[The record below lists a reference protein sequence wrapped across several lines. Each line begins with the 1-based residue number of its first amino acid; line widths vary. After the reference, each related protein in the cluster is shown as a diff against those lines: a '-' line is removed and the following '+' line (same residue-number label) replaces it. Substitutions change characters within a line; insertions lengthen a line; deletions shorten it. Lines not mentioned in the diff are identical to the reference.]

1 MSSKTTLYRRDIMK
15 HLSLEK
21 LAETVIA
28 KRKAAGMS
36 QTALSE
42 KTGINRTMFT
52 RLEAADYSPSV
63 DQLLALSDVL
73 GFDYT
78 DLFVEDSAEVM
89 TVPRKKVAVAGT
101 GYVGLSLAVLLSQHH
116 DVTAVDIIP
125 EKVEKLN
132 NWTSP
137 IQDDYIEKYL
147 AEHEERKL
155 SLIKIKMI
163 AELITRAR
171 LRHEKIVHEPEL
183 IPLSEIALK
192 TVAANYLMY
201 KKELLEL
208 EPKYRFKIYDLMS
221 VEYDIE
227 DLYPFIDY
235 EPFWERACRNKY
247 KSDDCS
253 ISGNSWKQLY
263 VETYVKELISNFK
276 AETEDEEALDNL
288 KRVCDMIKYSV
299 FNLDIP
305 TFSYKFDISFIPQ
318 YFINLTNL
326 SLKYSPI
333 LKEIR
338 TRDVFTKNL
347 EPIGDE
353 YSQFGMRIPDLKKFC
368 ILITDLS
375 YFLTL
380 SLQGNLVDDEMIK
393 WLVPGLIT
401 NQTLRNLDLSNNRI
415 TGKGMIKICSYLV
428 RTKAL
433 LSINLN
439 NNLIGGDSSYAV
451 GLVLKENTKL
461 RTLLLGMNRFDDE
474 SGGRILKMLCFNN
487 YLDEL
492 DLSANQLGEE
502 SLKFLQ
508 ISLKANNTIKKMDL
522 CHNDILIND
531 ELIKIAEAHPL
542 LIELNLHH
550 TGSDEEK
557 IKKLDSILI
566 KKSVKLHLA
575 QNKGK

>member
-1 MSSKTTLYRRDIMK
+1 
-15 HLSLEK
+15 
-21 LAETVIA
+21 
-28 KRKAAGMS
+28 
-36 QTALSE
+36 
-42 KTGINRTMFT
+42 
-52 RLEAADYSPSV
+52 
-63 DQLLALSDVL
+63 
-73 GFDYT
+73 
-78 DLFVEDSAEVM
+78 
-89 TVPRKKVAVAGT
+89 
-101 GYVGLSLAVLLSQHH
+101 
-116 DVTAVDIIP
+116 
-125 EKVEKLN
+125 
-132 NWTSP
+132 
-137 IQDDYIEKYL
+137 
-147 AEHEERKL
+147 
-155 SLIKIKMI
+155 MI
-163 AELITRAR
+163 AEMITRAR
-171 LRHEKIVHEPEL
+171 IKHEKIVHEPEL
-183 IPLSEIALK
+183 IPLSEIAIK
-192 TVAANYLMY
+192 AVAANYLMY
-201 KKELLEL
+201 KEQLSEL
-208 EPKYRFKIYDLMS
+208 EPKYRNKIYDLMS
-221 VEYDIE
+221 VDYDIE

-263 VETYVKELISNFK
+263 VETFVKELIANFK
-276 AETEDEEALDNL
+276 ADTDDQEALDHL
-288 KRVCDMIKYSV
+288 KKVCDMIKYSV

-318 YFINLTNL
+318 YFVNLTNL

-333 LKEIR
+333 LKEVR

-401 NQTLRNLDLSNNRI
+401 NQTLRHLDLSNNRI

-461 RTLLLGMNRFDDE
+461 RIMLLGMNRFDDE

-487 YLDEL
+487 YLDEI

-502 SLKFLQ
+502 TLKFLQ
-508 ISLKANNTIKKMDL
+508 IALKGNNTIKKIDL
-522 CHNDILIND
+522 RHNEITIND
-531 ELIKIAEAHPL
+531 EIIKIAEAHPL
-542 LIELNLHH
+542 LTELNFHH
-550 TGSDEEK
+550 TTSEEQK
-557 IKKLDSILI
+557 IKELDAILV
-566 KKSVKLHLA
+566 KKAVKLHLA
-575 QNKGK
+575 QVKGKSL

>member
-1 MSSKTTLYRRDIMK
+1 
-15 HLSLEK
+15 
-21 LAETVIA
+21 
-28 KRKAAGMS
+28 
-36 QTALSE
+36 
-42 KTGINRTMFT
+42 
-52 RLEAADYSPSV
+52 
-63 DQLLALSDVL
+63 
-73 GFDYT
+73 
-78 DLFVEDSAEVM
+78 
-89 TVPRKKVAVAGT
+89 
-101 GYVGLSLAVLLSQHH
+101 
-116 DVTAVDIIP
+116 
-125 EKVEKLN
+125 
-132 NWTSP
+132 
-137 IQDDYIEKYL
+137 
-147 AEHEERKL
+147 
-155 SLIKIKMI
+155 MI
-163 AELITRAR
+163 AEMITRAR
-171 LRHEKIVHEPEL
+171 IKHEKIVHEPEL
-183 IPLSEIALK
+183 IPLSEIAIK
-192 TVAANYLMY
+192 AVAANYLMY
-201 KKELLEL
+201 KEQLSEL
-208 EPKYRFKIYDLMS
+208 EPKYRNKIYDLIS
-221 VEYDIE
+221 VDFDIE

-263 VETYVKELISNFK
+263 VETFVKELIANFK
-276 AETEDEEALDNL
+276 ADTDDQEALDHL
-288 KRVCDMIKYSV
+288 KKVCDMIKYSV

-318 YFINLTNL
+318 YFVNLTNL

-333 LKEIR
+333 LKEVR

-401 NQTLRNLDLSNNRI
+401 NQTLRHLDLSNNRI

-461 RTLLLGMNRFDDE
+461 RIMLLGMNRFDDE

-487 YLDEL
+487 YLDEI

-502 SLKFLQ
+502 TLKFLQ
-508 ISLKANNTIKKMDL
+508 IALKGNNTIKKIDL
-522 CHNDILIND
+522 RHNEITIND
-531 ELIKIAEAHPL
+531 EIIKIAEAHPVL
-542 LIELNLHH
+542 TELNFHH
-550 TGSDEEK
+550 TTSEEQK
-557 IKKLDSILI
+557 IKELDAILV
-566 KKSVKLHLA
+566 KKAVKLHLA
-575 QNKGK
+575 QVKGKSL

>member
-1 MSSKTTLYRRDIMK
+1 
-15 HLSLEK
+15 
-21 LAETVIA
+21 
-28 KRKAAGMS
+28 
-36 QTALSE
+36 
-42 KTGINRTMFT
+42 
-52 RLEAADYSPSV
+52 
-63 DQLLALSDVL
+63 
-73 GFDYT
+73 
-78 DLFVEDSAEVM
+78 
-89 TVPRKKVAVAGT
+89 
-101 GYVGLSLAVLLSQHH
+101 
-116 DVTAVDIIP
+116 
-125 EKVEKLN
+125 
-132 NWTSP
+132 
-137 IQDDYIEKYL
+137 
-147 AEHEERKL
+147 
-155 SLIKIKMI
+155 MI

-171 LRHEKIVHEPEL
+171 IKHEKIVHEPEL
-183 IPLSEIALK
+183 IPLSEIAIK

-201 KKELLEL
+201 KEKLVEL
-208 EPKYRFKIYDLMS
+208 EPKYRNKIYDLMK
-221 VEYDIE
+221 VDYDIE

-235 EPFWERACRNKY
+235 EPFWERACRDKY

-263 VETYVKELISNFK
+263 VETFVKELISNFK
-276 AETEDEEALDNL
+276 ADTEDQEALDNL
-288 KRVCDMIKYSV
+288 KKVCDMIKYSV

-318 YFINLTNL
+318 YFVNLTNL

-333 LKEIR
+333 LKEVR

-401 NQTLRNLDLSNNRI
+401 NQTLRHLDLSNNRI

-461 RTLLLGMNRFDDE
+461 RVMLLGMNRFDDE

-487 YLDEL
+487 YLDEI
-492 DLSANQLGEE
+492 DLSANQLGAE
-502 SLKFLQ
+502 SLKFLA
-508 ISLKANNTIKKMDL
+508 IALKGNNTIKKIDL
-522 CHNDILIND
+522 CHNEITIND
-531 ELIKIAEAHPL
+531 EIIKIAEAHPL
-542 LIELNLHH
+542 LTELNLHH
-550 TGSDEEK
+550 TESDEQK
-557 IKKLDSILI
+557 VKQLDSILI

-575 QNKGK
+575 QVKGSQFK

>member
-1 MSSKTTLYRRDIMK
+1 
-15 HLSLEK
+15 
-21 LAETVIA
+21 
-28 KRKAAGMS
+28 
-36 QTALSE
+36 
-42 KTGINRTMFT
+42 
-52 RLEAADYSPSV
+52 
-63 DQLLALSDVL
+63 
-73 GFDYT
+73 
-78 DLFVEDSAEVM
+78 
-89 TVPRKKVAVAGT
+89 
-101 GYVGLSLAVLLSQHH
+101 
-116 DVTAVDIIP
+116 
-125 EKVEKLN
+125 
-132 NWTSP
+132 
-137 IQDDYIEKYL
+137 
-147 AEHEERKL
+147 
-155 SLIKIKMI
+155 MI
-163 AELITRAR
+163 AEMITRAR
-171 LRHEKIVHEPEL
+171 IKHEKIVHEPEL

-192 TVAANYLMY
+192 AVAKNYLMY
-201 KKELLEL
+201 KEKLTEL
-208 EPKYRFKIYDLMS
+208 EPKYRNKIYDLMS
-221 VEYDIE
+221 VDYDIE

-263 VETYVKELISNFK
+263 VETFVKELIANFK
-276 AETEDEEALDNL
+276 VDNEDQEALDHL
-288 KRVCDMIKYSV
+288 KKVCDMIKYSV

-318 YFINLTNL
+318 YFVNLTNL

-333 LKEIR
+333 LKEVR

-380 SLQGNLVDDEMIK
+380 SLQGNLVDDEMVK

-401 NQTLRNLDLSNNRI
+401 NQTLRHLDLSNNRI

-428 RTKAL
+428 RTRAL
-433 LSINLN
+433 LTINLN

-461 RTLLLGMNRFDDE
+461 RVILLGMNRFDDE

-487 YLDEL
+487 YLDEI

-502 SLKFLQ
+502 SIKFLQ
-508 ISLKANNTIKKMDL
+508 IALKGNNTIKKIDL
-522 CHNDILIND
+522 RHNEIVVND

-542 LIELNLHH
+542 LTELNFHH
-550 TGSDEEK
+550 TSSEDQKVKE
-557 IKKLDSILI
+557 LDSILI

-575 QNKGK
+575 

>member
-1 MSSKTTLYRRDIMK
+1 
-15 HLSLEK
+15 
-21 LAETVIA
+21 
-28 KRKAAGMS
+28 
-36 QTALSE
+36 
-42 KTGINRTMFT
+42 
-52 RLEAADYSPSV
+52 
-63 DQLLALSDVL
+63 
-73 GFDYT
+73 
-78 DLFVEDSAEVM
+78 
-89 TVPRKKVAVAGT
+89 
-101 GYVGLSLAVLLSQHH
+101 
-116 DVTAVDIIP
+116 
-125 EKVEKLN
+125 
-132 NWTSP
+132 
-137 IQDDYIEKYL
+137 
-147 AEHEERKL
+147 
-155 SLIKIKMI
+155 MI
-163 AELITRAR
+163 AEMITRAR
-171 LRHEKIVHEPEL
+171 IKHEKIVHEPEL
-183 IPLSEIALK
+183 IPLSEIAIK
-192 TVAANYLMY
+192 SVANNYLMY
-201 KKELLEL
+201 KEKLKEL
-208 EPKYRFKIYDLMS
+208 EPKYRNKIYDLMS
-221 VEYDIE
+221 VDYDIE

-263 VETYVKELISNFK
+263 VETFVKELIANFK
-276 AETEDEEALDNL
+276 ADSEDQEALEHL
-288 KRVCDMIKYSV
+288 KKVCDMIKYSV

-318 YFINLTNL
+318 YFVNLTNL

-333 LKEIR
+333 LKEVR

-401 NQTLRNLDLSNNRI
+401 NQSLRHLDLSNNRI

-428 RTKAL
+428 RTRAL

-439 NNLIGGDSSYAV
+439 NNLIGGDSSYAI

-461 RTLLLGMNRFDDE
+461 RVILLGMNRLDDE

-487 YLDEL
+487 YLDEI

-502 SLKFLQ
+502 TLKFLQ
-508 ISLKANNTIKKMDL
+508 IALKGNNTIKKIDL
-522 CHNDILIND
+522 RHNEIIIND

-542 LIELNLHH
+542 LTELNFHK
-550 TGSDEEK
+550 TASDE
-557 IKKLDSILI
+557 KKVKELDAILV

-575 QNKGK
+575 QVKGKYI

>member
-1 MSSKTTLYRRDIMK
+1 
-15 HLSLEK
+15 
-21 LAETVIA
+21 
-28 KRKAAGMS
+28 
-36 QTALSE
+36 
-42 KTGINRTMFT
+42 
-52 RLEAADYSPSV
+52 
-63 DQLLALSDVL
+63 
-73 GFDYT
+73 
-78 DLFVEDSAEVM
+78 
-89 TVPRKKVAVAGT
+89 
-101 GYVGLSLAVLLSQHH
+101 
-116 DVTAVDIIP
+116 
-125 EKVEKLN
+125 
-132 NWTSP
+132 
-137 IQDDYIEKYL
+137 
-147 AEHEERKL
+147 
-155 SLIKIKMI
+155 MI

-171 LRHEKIVHEPEL
+171 LKHEKIVHEPEL

-192 TVAANYLMY
+192 AVAANYLMY
-201 KKELLEL
+201 KEQLKDL
-208 EPKYRFKIYDLMS
+208 EPKYRNKIYDLMT

-227 DLYPFIDY
+227 DMYPFIDY

-263 VETYVKELISNFK
+263 VETYVKELIANFK
-276 AETEDEEALDNL
+276 ADTEDQEALDNL

-318 YFINLTNL
+318 YFVNLTNL

-333 LKEIR
+333 LKENR

-380 SLQGNLVDDEMIK
+380 SLQGNLVDDEMVK

-401 NQTLRNLDLSNNRI
+401 NQTLRHLDLSNNRI

-439 NNLIGGDSSYAV
+439 NNLIGGDSSYAI

-461 RTLLLGMNRFDDE
+461 RVMLLGMNRLDDE

-502 SLKFLQ
+502 SVKFLL
-508 ISLKANNTIKKMDL
+508 IALKGNSTIKKIDL
-522 CHNDILIND
+522 RHNEMVIND
-531 ELIKIAEAHPL
+531 EIIKVTEAHPL
-542 LIELNLHH
+542 LTELNLHH

-557 IKKLDSILI
+557 IKKLDALLI
-566 KKSVKLHLA
+566 KKSVKLHLN
-575 QNKGK
+575 QVRGK

>member
-1 MSSKTTLYRRDIMK
+1 
-15 HLSLEK
+15 
-21 LAETVIA
+21 
-28 KRKAAGMS
+28 
-36 QTALSE
+36 
-42 KTGINRTMFT
+42 
-52 RLEAADYSPSV
+52 
-63 DQLLALSDVL
+63 
-73 GFDYT
+73 
-78 DLFVEDSAEVM
+78 
-89 TVPRKKVAVAGT
+89 
-101 GYVGLSLAVLLSQHH
+101 
-116 DVTAVDIIP
+116 
-125 EKVEKLN
+125 
-132 NWTSP
+132 
-137 IQDDYIEKYL
+137 
-147 AEHEERKL
+147 
-155 SLIKIKMI
+155 MI

-171 LRHEKIVHEPEL
+171 LKHEKIVHEPEL
-183 IPLSEIALK
+183 IPLSEIAIK

-201 KKELLEL
+201 KEKLVEL
-208 EPKYRFKIYDLMS
+208 EPKYRNKIYDLMK
-221 VEYDIE
+221 VDYDIE

-235 EPFWERACRNKY
+235 EPFWERACRDKY

-263 VETYVKELISNFK
+263 VETFVKELISNFK
-276 AETEDEEALDNL
+276 ADTEDQEALDNL
-288 KRVCDMIKYSV
+288 KKVCDMIKYSV

-318 YFINLTNL
+318 YFVNLTNL

-333 LKEIR
+333 LKEVR

-401 NQTLRNLDLSNNRI
+401 NQTLRHLDLSNNRI

-461 RTLLLGMNRFDDE
+461 RVMILGMNRFDDE

-487 YLDEL
+487 YLDEI
-492 DLSANQLGEE
+492 DLSANQLGAE
-502 SLKFLQ
+502 SLKFLA
-508 ISLKANNTIKKMDL
+508 IALKGNNTIKKIDL
-522 CHNDILIND
+522 CHNEITIND
-531 ELIKIAEAHPL
+531 EIIKIAEAHPL
-542 LIELNLHH
+542 LTELNLHH
-550 TGSDEEK
+550 TESDEQK
-557 IKKLDSILI
+557 VKQLDSILI

-575 QNKGK
+575 QVKGSQFK

>member
-1 MSSKTTLYRRDIMK
+1 
-15 HLSLEK
+15 
-21 LAETVIA
+21 
-28 KRKAAGMS
+28 
-36 QTALSE
+36 
-42 KTGINRTMFT
+42 
-52 RLEAADYSPSV
+52 
-63 DQLLALSDVL
+63 
-73 GFDYT
+73 
-78 DLFVEDSAEVM
+78 
-89 TVPRKKVAVAGT
+89 
-101 GYVGLSLAVLLSQHH
+101 
-116 DVTAVDIIP
+116 
-125 EKVEKLN
+125 
-132 NWTSP
+132 
-137 IQDDYIEKYL
+137 
-147 AEHEERKL
+147 
-155 SLIKIKMI
+155 MI
-163 AELITRAR
+163 AEMITRAR
-171 LRHEKIVHEPEL
+171 LKHEKIVHEPEL
-183 IPLSEIALK
+183 IPLSEIAIK
-192 TVAANYLMY
+192 AVSANYLMY
-201 KKELLEL
+201 KEKLMELD
-208 EPKYRFKIYDLMS
+208 PKYRNKIYNLMS
-221 VEYDIE
+221 VDYDIE
-227 DLYPFIDY
+227 DLYPYIDY

-263 VETYVKELISNFK
+263 VETFVKELIANFK
-276 AETEDEEALDNL
+276 ADTEDQEALDNL

-318 YFINLTNL
+318 YFVNLTNL

-333 LKEIR
+333 LKEVR

-401 NQTLRNLDLSNNRI
+401 NQTLRHLDLSNNRI

-439 NNLIGGDSSYAV
+439 NNLIGGDSSYAI

-461 RTLLLGMNRFDDE
+461 RVLLLGMNRFDDE

-487 YLDEL
+487 YLDEI

-508 ISLKANNTIKKMDL
+508 IALKGNNTIKKIDL
-522 CHNDILIND
+522 RHNEITIND
-531 ELIKIAEAHPL
+531 EIIKVAEAHPL
-542 LIELNLHH
+542 LTELNFHH
-550 TGSDEEK
+550 TSSEEQK
-557 IKKLDSILI
+557 VKELDSILV

-575 QNKGK
+575 QVKVKSN

>member
-1 MSSKTTLYRRDIMK
+1 
-15 HLSLEK
+15 
-21 LAETVIA
+21 
-28 KRKAAGMS
+28 
-36 QTALSE
+36 
-42 KTGINRTMFT
+42 
-52 RLEAADYSPSV
+52 
-63 DQLLALSDVL
+63 
-73 GFDYT
+73 
-78 DLFVEDSAEVM
+78 
-89 TVPRKKVAVAGT
+89 
-101 GYVGLSLAVLLSQHH
+101 
-116 DVTAVDIIP
+116 
-125 EKVEKLN
+125 
-132 NWTSP
+132 
-137 IQDDYIEKYL
+137 
-147 AEHEERKL
+147 
-155 SLIKIKMI
+155 MI
-163 AELITRAR
+163 AEMITRAR
-171 LRHEKIVHEPEL
+171 IKHEKIVHEPEL
-183 IPLSEIALK
+183 IPLSEIAIK
-192 TVAANYLMY
+192 SVAANYLMY
-201 KKELLEL
+201 KEQLLEL
-208 EPKYRFKIYDLMS
+208 EPKYRNKIYDLMS
-221 VEYDIE
+221 VDYDIE

-263 VETYVKELISNFK
+263 VETFVKELIANFK
-276 AETEDEEALDNL
+276 ADSEDQEALDHL
-288 KRVCDMIKYSV
+288 KKVCDMIKYSV

-318 YFINLTNL
+318 YFVNLTNL

-333 LKEIR
+333 LKEVR

-401 NQTLRNLDLSNNRI
+401 NQTLRHLDLSNNRI

-461 RTLLLGMNRFDDE
+461 RIMLLGMNRFDDE

-487 YLDEL
+487 YLDEI

-502 SLKFLQ
+502 TLKFLQ
-508 ISLKANNTIKKMDL
+508 IALKGNNTIKKIDL
-522 CHNDILIND
+522 RHNEITIND
-531 ELIKIAEAHPL
+531 EIIKIAEAHPL
-542 LIELNLHH
+542 LTELNFHH
-550 TGSDEEK
+550 TTSEEQK
-557 IKKLDSILI
+557 IKELDAILV
-566 KKSVKLHLA
+566 KKAVKLHLA
-575 QNKGK
+575 QVKGKSL

>member
-1 MSSKTTLYRRDIMK
+1 
-15 HLSLEK
+15 
-21 LAETVIA
+21 
-28 KRKAAGMS
+28 
-36 QTALSE
+36 
-42 KTGINRTMFT
+42 
-52 RLEAADYSPSV
+52 
-63 DQLLALSDVL
+63 
-73 GFDYT
+73 
-78 DLFVEDSAEVM
+78 
-89 TVPRKKVAVAGT
+89 
-101 GYVGLSLAVLLSQHH
+101 
-116 DVTAVDIIP
+116 
-125 EKVEKLN
+125 
-132 NWTSP
+132 
-137 IQDDYIEKYL
+137 
-147 AEHEERKL
+147 
-155 SLIKIKMI
+155 MI
-163 AELITRAR
+163 AEMITRAR
-171 LRHEKIVHEPEL
+171 LKHEKIVHEPEL
-183 IPLSEIALK
+183 IPLSEIAIK
-192 TVAANYLMY
+192 AVSANYLMY
-201 KKELLEL
+201 KEKLMELD
-208 EPKYRFKIYDLMS
+208 PKYRNKIYNLMS
-221 VEYDIE
+221 VDYDIE
-227 DLYPFIDY
+227 DLYPYIDY

-263 VETYVKELISNFK
+263 VETFVKELIANFK
-276 AETEDEEALDNL
+276 ADTEDQEALDNL

-318 YFINLTNL
+318 YFVNLTNL

-333 LKEIR
+333 LKEVR

-401 NQTLRNLDLSNNRI
+401 NQTLRHLDLSNNRI

-439 NNLIGGDSSYAV
+439 NNLIGGDSSYAI

-461 RTLLLGMNRFDDE
+461 RVLLLGMNRFDDE

-487 YLDEL
+487 YLDEI

-508 ISLKANNTIKKMDL
+508 IALKGNNTIKKIDL
-522 CHNDILIND
+522 RHNEITIND
-531 ELIKIAEAHPL
+531 EIIKVAEAHPL
-542 LIELNLHH
+542 LTELNFHH
-550 TGSDEEK
+550 TSSEEQK
-557 IKKLDSILI
+557 VKELDSILV

-575 QNKGK
+575 QVKAKSN

>member
-1 MSSKTTLYRRDIMK
+1 
-15 HLSLEK
+15 
-21 LAETVIA
+21 
-28 KRKAAGMS
+28 
-36 QTALSE
+36 
-42 KTGINRTMFT
+42 
-52 RLEAADYSPSV
+52 
-63 DQLLALSDVL
+63 
-73 GFDYT
+73 
-78 DLFVEDSAEVM
+78 
-89 TVPRKKVAVAGT
+89 
-101 GYVGLSLAVLLSQHH
+101 
-116 DVTAVDIIP
+116 
-125 EKVEKLN
+125 
-132 NWTSP
+132 
-137 IQDDYIEKYL
+137 
-147 AEHEERKL
+147 
-155 SLIKIKMI
+155 
-163 AELITRAR
+163 
-171 LRHEKIVHEPEL
+171 
-183 IPLSEIALK
+183 
-192 TVAANYLMY
+192 
-201 KKELLEL
+201 
-208 EPKYRFKIYDLMS
+208 
-221 VEYDIE
+221 
-227 DLYPFIDY
+227 
-235 EPFWERACRNKY
+235 
-247 KSDDCS
+247 
-253 ISGNSWKQLY
+253 
-263 VETYVKELISNFK
+263 
-276 AETEDEEALDNL
+276 
-288 KRVCDMIKYSV
+288 MIKYSV

-566 KKSVKLHLA
+566 KKF
-575 QNKGK
+575 

>member
-1 MSSKTTLYRRDIMK
+1 
-15 HLSLEK
+15 
-21 LAETVIA
+21 
-28 KRKAAGMS
+28 
-36 QTALSE
+36 
-42 KTGINRTMFT
+42 
-52 RLEAADYSPSV
+52 
-63 DQLLALSDVL
+63 
-73 GFDYT
+73 
-78 DLFVEDSAEVM
+78 
-89 TVPRKKVAVAGT
+89 
-101 GYVGLSLAVLLSQHH
+101 
-116 DVTAVDIIP
+116 
-125 EKVEKLN
+125 
-132 NWTSP
+132 
-137 IQDDYIEKYL
+137 
-147 AEHEERKL
+147 
-155 SLIKIKMI
+155 MI
-163 AELITRAR
+163 AEMITRAR
-171 LRHEKIVHEPEL
+171 LKHEKIVHEPEL
-183 IPLSEIALK
+183 IPLSEIAIK
-192 TVAANYLMY
+192 AVSANYLMY
-201 KKELLEL
+201 KEKLMEL
-208 EPKYRFKIYDLMS
+208 EPKYRNKIYDLIS
-221 VEYDIE
+221 VDYDIE
-227 DLYPFIDY
+227 DLYPYIDY

-263 VETYVKELISNFK
+263 VETFVKELISNFK
-276 AETEDEEALDNL
+276 ADTEDQEALDNL

-318 YFINLTNL
+318 YFVNLTNL

-333 LKEIR
+333 LKEVR

-401 NQTLRNLDLSNNRI
+401 NQTLRHLDLSNNRI

-439 NNLIGGDSSYAV
+439 NNLIGGDSSYAI

-461 RTLLLGMNRFDDE
+461 RVLLLGMNRFDDE

-487 YLDEL
+487 YLDEI

-508 ISLKANNTIKKMDL
+508 IALKGNNTIKKIDL
-522 CHNDILIND
+522 RHNEITIND
-531 ELIKIAEAHPL
+531 EIIKVAEAHPL
-542 LIELNLHH
+542 LTELNFHH
-550 TGSDEEK
+550 TSSEEQK
-557 IKKLDSILI
+557 VKELDSILV

-575 QNKGK
+575 QVKAKTN

>member
-1 MSSKTTLYRRDIMK
+1 
-15 HLSLEK
+15 
-21 LAETVIA
+21 
-28 KRKAAGMS
+28 
-36 QTALSE
+36 
-42 KTGINRTMFT
+42 
-52 RLEAADYSPSV
+52 
-63 DQLLALSDVL
+63 
-73 GFDYT
+73 
-78 DLFVEDSAEVM
+78 
-89 TVPRKKVAVAGT
+89 
-101 GYVGLSLAVLLSQHH
+101 
-116 DVTAVDIIP
+116 
-125 EKVEKLN
+125 
-132 NWTSP
+132 
-137 IQDDYIEKYL
+137 
-147 AEHEERKL
+147 
-155 SLIKIKMI
+155 MI

-171 LRHEKIVHEPEL
+171 LKHEKIVHEPEL
-183 IPLSEIALK
+183 IPLSEIAIK
-192 TVAANYLMY
+192 AVSANYLMY
-201 KKELLEL
+201 KEKLMEL
-208 EPKYRFKIYDLMS
+208 EPKYRNKIYDLIS
-221 VEYDIE
+221 VDYDIE
-227 DLYPFIDY
+227 DLYPYIDY

-263 VETYVKELISNFK
+263 VETFVKELISNFK
-276 AETEDEEALDNL
+276 ADTEDQEALDNL

-318 YFINLTNL
+318 YFVNLTNL

-333 LKEIR
+333 LKEVR

-401 NQTLRNLDLSNNRI
+401 NQTLRHLDLSNNRI

-439 NNLIGGDSSYAV
+439 NNLIGGDSSYAI

-461 RTLLLGMNRFDDE
+461 RVLLLGMNRFDDE

-487 YLDEL
+487 YLDEI

-508 ISLKANNTIKKMDL
+508 IALKGNNTIKKIDL
-522 CHNDILIND
+522 RHNEITIND
-531 ELIKIAEAHPL
+531 EIIKVAEAHPL
-542 LIELNLHH
+542 LTELNFHH
-550 TGSDEEK
+550 TSSEEQK
-557 IKKLDSILI
+557 VKELDSILV

-575 QNKGK
+575 QVKAKTN

>member
-1 MSSKTTLYRRDIMK
+1 
-15 HLSLEK
+15 
-21 LAETVIA
+21 
-28 KRKAAGMS
+28 
-36 QTALSE
+36 
-42 KTGINRTMFT
+42 
-52 RLEAADYSPSV
+52 
-63 DQLLALSDVL
+63 
-73 GFDYT
+73 
-78 DLFVEDSAEVM
+78 
-89 TVPRKKVAVAGT
+89 
-101 GYVGLSLAVLLSQHH
+101 
-116 DVTAVDIIP
+116 
-125 EKVEKLN
+125 
-132 NWTSP
+132 
-137 IQDDYIEKYL
+137 
-147 AEHEERKL
+147 
-155 SLIKIKMI
+155 MI
-163 AELITRAR
+163 AEMITRAR
-171 LRHEKIVHEPEL
+171 IKHEKIVHEPEL
-183 IPLSEIALK
+183 IPLSEIAIK
-192 TVAANYLMY
+192 AVAANYLMY
-201 KKELLEL
+201 KEQLSEL
-208 EPKYRFKIYDLMS
+208 EPKYRNKIYDLMS
-221 VEYDIE
+221 VDYDIE

-263 VETYVKELISNFK
+263 VETFVKELIANFK
-276 AETEDEEALDNL
+276 ADTDDQEALDHL
-288 KRVCDMIKYSV
+288 KKVCDMIKYSV

-318 YFINLTNL
+318 YFVNLTNL

-333 LKEIR
+333 LKEVR

-401 NQTLRNLDLSNNRI
+401 NQTLRHLDLSNNRI

-461 RTLLLGMNRFDDE
+461 RIMLLGMNRFDDE

-487 YLDEL
+487 YLDEI

-502 SLKFLQ
+502 TLKFLQ
-508 ISLKANNTIKKMDL
+508 IALKGNNTIKKIDL
-522 CHNDILIND
+522 RHNEITIND
-531 ELIKIAEAHPL
+531 EIIKIAEAHPL
-542 LIELNLHH
+542 LTELNFHH
-550 TGSDEEK
+550 TTSEEQK
-557 IKKLDSILI
+557 IKELDAILV
-566 KKSVKLHLA
+566 KKAVKLHLA
-575 QNKGK
+575 QIKGKTL

>member
-1 MSSKTTLYRRDIMK
+1 
-15 HLSLEK
+15 
-21 LAETVIA
+21 
-28 KRKAAGMS
+28 
-36 QTALSE
+36 
-42 KTGINRTMFT
+42 
-52 RLEAADYSPSV
+52 
-63 DQLLALSDVL
+63 
-73 GFDYT
+73 
-78 DLFVEDSAEVM
+78 
-89 TVPRKKVAVAGT
+89 
-101 GYVGLSLAVLLSQHH
+101 
-116 DVTAVDIIP
+116 
-125 EKVEKLN
+125 
-132 NWTSP
+132 
-137 IQDDYIEKYL
+137 
-147 AEHEERKL
+147 
-155 SLIKIKMI
+155 MI
-163 AELITRAR
+163 AEMITRAR
-171 LRHEKIVHEPEL
+171 IKHEKIVHEPEL
-183 IPLSEIALK
+183 IPLSEIAIK
-192 TVAANYLMY
+192 AVSANYLMY
-201 KKELLEL
+201 KEQLSEL
-208 EPKYRFKIYDLMS
+208 EPKYRNKIYDLMS
-221 VEYDIE
+221 VDYDIE

-263 VETYVKELISNFK
+263 VETFVKELIANFK
-276 AETEDEEALDNL
+276 ADTDDQEALDHL
-288 KRVCDMIKYSV
+288 KKVCDMIKYSV

-318 YFINLTNL
+318 YFVNLTNL

-333 LKEIR
+333 LKEVR

-401 NQTLRNLDLSNNRI
+401 NQTLRHLDLSNNRI

-461 RTLLLGMNRFDDE
+461 RIMLLGMNRFDDE

-487 YLDEL
+487 YLDEI

-502 SLKFLQ
+502 TLKFLQ
-508 ISLKANNTIKKMDL
+508 IALKGNNTIKKIDL
-522 CHNDILIND
+522 RHNEITIND
-531 ELIKIAEAHPL
+531 EIIKIAEAHPL
-542 LIELNLHH
+542 LTELNFHH
-550 TGSDEEK
+550 TTSEEQK
-557 IKKLDSILI
+557 IKELDTILV
-566 KKSVKLHLA
+566 KKAVKLHLA
-575 QNKGK
+575 QVKGKSL

>member
-1 MSSKTTLYRRDIMK
+1 
-15 HLSLEK
+15 
-21 LAETVIA
+21 
-28 KRKAAGMS
+28 
-36 QTALSE
+36 
-42 KTGINRTMFT
+42 
-52 RLEAADYSPSV
+52 
-63 DQLLALSDVL
+63 
-73 GFDYT
+73 
-78 DLFVEDSAEVM
+78 
-89 TVPRKKVAVAGT
+89 
-101 GYVGLSLAVLLSQHH
+101 
-116 DVTAVDIIP
+116 
-125 EKVEKLN
+125 
-132 NWTSP
+132 
-137 IQDDYIEKYL
+137 
-147 AEHEERKL
+147 
-155 SLIKIKMI
+155 MI

-171 LRHEKIVHEPEL
+171 LKHEKIVHEPEL
-183 IPLSEIALK
+183 VPLSEIALK
-192 TVAANYLMY
+192 AVAANYLMY
-201 KKELLEL
+201 KDKLLEI
-208 EPKYRFKIYDLMS
+208 EPKFRNKIYDLMT
-221 VEYDIE
+221 VDYDIE

-276 AETEDEEALDNL
+276 ADTEDQDALDNL
-288 KRVCDMIKYSV
+288 KKVCDMIKYSV

-318 YFINLTNL
+318 YFVNLTNL

-333 LKEIR
+333 LKEVR

-380 SLQGNLVDDEMIK
+380 SLQGNLVDDEMVK

-401 NQTLRNLDLSNNRI
+401 NQTLRHLDLSNNRI

-433 LSINLN
+433 LSINLC
-439 NNLIGGDSSYAV
+439 NNLIGGDSSYAL

-461 RTLLLGMNRFDDE
+461 KVMLLGMNRLDDE

-502 SLKFLQ
+502 SMKFLH
-508 ISLKANNTIKKMDL
+508 IALKGNSTIKKMDL
-522 CHNDILIND
+522 RHNEMIITD
-531 ELIKIAEAHPL
+531 EIIKVAEAHPL
-542 LIELNLHH
+542 LTELNMHS
-550 TGSDEEK
+550 TGSDQEK
-557 IKKLDSILI
+557 LKKLDSILI

-575 QNKGK
+575 QVRGK

>member
-1 MSSKTTLYRRDIMK
+1 
-15 HLSLEK
+15 
-21 LAETVIA
+21 
-28 KRKAAGMS
+28 
-36 QTALSE
+36 
-42 KTGINRTMFT
+42 
-52 RLEAADYSPSV
+52 
-63 DQLLALSDVL
+63 
-73 GFDYT
+73 
-78 DLFVEDSAEVM
+78 
-89 TVPRKKVAVAGT
+89 
-101 GYVGLSLAVLLSQHH
+101 
-116 DVTAVDIIP
+116 
-125 EKVEKLN
+125 
-132 NWTSP
+132 
-137 IQDDYIEKYL
+137 
-147 AEHEERKL
+147 
-155 SLIKIKMI
+155 MI
-163 AELITRAR
+163 AEMITRAR
-171 LRHEKIVHEPEL
+171 IKHEKIVHEPEL
-183 IPLSEIALK
+183 IPLSEIAIK
-192 TVAANYLMY
+192 AVAANYLMY
-201 KKELLEL
+201 KEQLSEL
-208 EPKYRFKIYDLMS
+208 EPKYRNKIYDLMS
-221 VEYDIE
+221 VDYDIE

-263 VETYVKELISNFK
+263 VETFVKELIANFK
-276 AETEDEEALDNL
+276 ADTEDQEALDHL
-288 KRVCDMIKYSV
+288 KKVCDMIKYSV

-318 YFINLTNL
+318 YFVNLTNL

-333 LKEIR
+333 LKEVR

-401 NQTLRNLDLSNNRI
+401 NQTLRHLDLSNNRI

-461 RTLLLGMNRFDDE
+461 RIMLLGMNRFDDE

-487 YLDEL
+487 YLDEI

-502 SLKFLQ
+502 TLKFLQ
-508 ISLKANNTIKKMDL
+508 IALKGNNTIKKIDL
-522 CHNDILIND
+522 RHNEITIND
-531 ELIKIAEAHPL
+531 EIIKIAEAHPL
-542 LIELNLHH
+542 LTELNFHH
-550 TGSDEEK
+550 TTSEEQK
-557 IKKLDSILI
+557 IKELDAILV
-566 KKSVKLHLA
+566 KKAVKLHLA
-575 QNKGK
+575 QVKGKSL

>member
-1 MSSKTTLYRRDIMK
+1 
-15 HLSLEK
+15 
-21 LAETVIA
+21 
-28 KRKAAGMS
+28 
-36 QTALSE
+36 
-42 KTGINRTMFT
+42 
-52 RLEAADYSPSV
+52 
-63 DQLLALSDVL
+63 
-73 GFDYT
+73 
-78 DLFVEDSAEVM
+78 
-89 TVPRKKVAVAGT
+89 
-101 GYVGLSLAVLLSQHH
+101 
-116 DVTAVDIIP
+116 
-125 EKVEKLN
+125 
-132 NWTSP
+132 
-137 IQDDYIEKYL
+137 
-147 AEHEERKL
+147 
-155 SLIKIKMI
+155 MI
-163 AELITRAR
+163 AEMITKAR
-171 LRHEKIVHEPEL
+171 LKHEKIVHEPEL
-183 IPLSEIALK
+183 IPLSEIAIK
-192 TVAANYLMY
+192 AVSANYLMY
-201 KKELLEL
+201 KEKLMEL
-208 EPKYRFKIYDLMS
+208 EPKYRNKIYDLIS
-221 VEYDIE
+221 VDYDIE
-227 DLYPFIDY
+227 DLYPYIDY

-263 VETYVKELISNFK
+263 VETFVKELIANFK
-276 AETEDEEALDNL
+276 ADTEDQEALDNL

-318 YFINLTNL
+318 YFVNLTNL

-333 LKEIR
+333 LKEVR

-401 NQTLRNLDLSNNRI
+401 NQTLRHLDLSNNRI

-439 NNLIGGDSSYAV
+439 NNLIGGDSSYAI

-461 RTLLLGMNRFDDE
+461 RVLLLGMNRFDDE

-487 YLDEL
+487 YLDEI

-508 ISLKANNTIKKMDL
+508 IALKGNNTIKKIDL
-522 CHNDILIND
+522 RHNEITIND
-531 ELIKIAEAHPL
+531 EIIKVAETHPL
-542 LIELNLHH
+542 LTELNFHH
-550 TGSDEEK
+550 TSSEEQK
-557 IKKLDSILI
+557 VKELDSILV

-575 QNKGK
+575 QVKAKSN

>member
-1 MSSKTTLYRRDIMK
+1 
-15 HLSLEK
+15 
-21 LAETVIA
+21 
-28 KRKAAGMS
+28 
-36 QTALSE
+36 
-42 KTGINRTMFT
+42 
-52 RLEAADYSPSV
+52 
-63 DQLLALSDVL
+63 
-73 GFDYT
+73 
-78 DLFVEDSAEVM
+78 
-89 TVPRKKVAVAGT
+89 
-101 GYVGLSLAVLLSQHH
+101 
-116 DVTAVDIIP
+116 
-125 EKVEKLN
+125 
-132 NWTSP
+132 
-137 IQDDYIEKYL
+137 
-147 AEHEERKL
+147 
-155 SLIKIKMI
+155 MI
-163 AELITRAR
+163 AEMITKAR
-171 LRHEKIVHEPEL
+171 LKHEKIVHEPEL
-183 IPLSEIALK
+183 IPLSEIAIK
-192 TVAANYLMY
+192 AVSANYLMY
-201 KKELLEL
+201 KEKLMELD
-208 EPKYRFKIYDLMS
+208 PKYRNKIYNLMS
-221 VEYDIE
+221 VDYDIE
-227 DLYPFIDY
+227 DLYPYIDY

-263 VETYVKELISNFK
+263 VETFVKELIANFK
-276 AETEDEEALDNL
+276 ADTEDQEALDNL

-318 YFINLTNL
+318 YFVNLTNL

-333 LKEIR
+333 LKEVR

-401 NQTLRNLDLSNNRI
+401 NQTLRHLDLSNNRI

-439 NNLIGGDSSYAV
+439 NNLIGGDSSYAI

-461 RTLLLGMNRFDDE
+461 RVLLLGMNRFDDE

-487 YLDEL
+487 YLDEI

-508 ISLKANNTIKKMDL
+508 IALKGNNTIKKIDL
-522 CHNDILIND
+522 RHNEITIND
-531 ELIKIAEAHPL
+531 EIIKVAEAHPL
-542 LIELNLHH
+542 LTELNFHH
-550 TGSDEEK
+550 TSSEEQK
-557 IKKLDSILI
+557 VKELDSILV

-575 QNKGK
+575 QVKVKSN

>member
-1 MSSKTTLYRRDIMK
+1 M
-15 HLSLEK
+15 
-21 LAETVIA
+21 
-28 KRKAAGMS
+28 
-36 QTALSE
+36 
-42 KTGINRTMFT
+42 
-52 RLEAADYSPSV
+52 
-63 DQLLALSDVL
+63 
-73 GFDYT
+73 
-78 DLFVEDSAEVM
+78 
-89 TVPRKKVAVAGT
+89 
-101 GYVGLSLAVLLSQHH
+101 
-116 DVTAVDIIP
+116 
-125 EKVEKLN
+125 
-132 NWTSP
+132 
-137 IQDDYIEKYL
+137 
-147 AEHEERKL
+147 
-155 SLIKIKMI
+155 
-163 AELITRAR
+163 ITRAR
-171 LRHEKIVHEPEL
+171 IKHEKIVHEPEL

-192 TVAANYLMY
+192 AVAKNYLMY
-201 KKELLEL
+201 KEKLTEL
-208 EPKYRFKIYDLMS
+208 EPKYRNKIYDLMK
-221 VEYDIE
+221 VDYDIE

-235 EPFWERACRNKY
+235 EPFWERACRDKY

-263 VETYVKELISNFK
+263 VETFVKELISNFK
-276 AETEDEEALDNL
+276 ADTEDQEALDNL
-288 KRVCDMIKYSV
+288 KKVCDMIKYSV

-318 YFINLTNL
+318 YFVNLTNL

-333 LKEIR
+333 LKEVR

-401 NQTLRNLDLSNNRI
+401 NQTLRHLDLSNNRI

-461 RTLLLGMNRFDDE
+461 RVMLLGMNRFDD
-474 SGGRILKMLCFNN
+474 
-487 YLDEL
+487 
-492 DLSANQLGEE
+492 
-502 SLKFLQ
+502 
-508 ISLKANNTIKKMDL
+508 
-522 CHNDILIND
+522 
-531 ELIKIAEAHPL
+531 
-542 LIELNLHH
+542 
-550 TGSDEEK
+550 
-557 IKKLDSILI
+557 
-566 KKSVKLHLA
+566 
-575 QNKGK
+575 

>member
-1 MSSKTTLYRRDIMK
+1 
-15 HLSLEK
+15 
-21 LAETVIA
+21 
-28 KRKAAGMS
+28 
-36 QTALSE
+36 
-42 KTGINRTMFT
+42 
-52 RLEAADYSPSV
+52 
-63 DQLLALSDVL
+63 
-73 GFDYT
+73 
-78 DLFVEDSAEVM
+78 
-89 TVPRKKVAVAGT
+89 
-101 GYVGLSLAVLLSQHH
+101 
-116 DVTAVDIIP
+116 
-125 EKVEKLN
+125 
-132 NWTSP
+132 
-137 IQDDYIEKYL
+137 
-147 AEHEERKL
+147 
-155 SLIKIKMI
+155 MI
-163 AELITRAR
+163 AEMITRAR
-171 LRHEKIVHEPEL
+171 IKHEKIIHEPEL
-183 IPLSEIALK
+183 IPLSEIAIK
-192 TVAANYLMY
+192 AVAANYLMY
-201 KKELLEL
+201 KEQLSEL
-208 EPKYRFKIYDLMS
+208 EPKYRNKIYDLMS
-221 VEYDIE
+221 VDYDIE

-263 VETYVKELISNFK
+263 VETFVKELIANFK
-276 AETEDEEALDNL
+276 ADTDDQEALDHL
-288 KRVCDMIKYSV
+288 KKVCDMIKYSV

-318 YFINLTNL
+318 YFVNLTNL

-333 LKEIR
+333 LKEVR

-401 NQTLRNLDLSNNRI
+401 NQTLRHLDLSNNRI

-461 RTLLLGMNRFDDE
+461 RIMLLGMNRFDDE

-487 YLDEL
+487 YLDEI

-502 SLKFLQ
+502 TLKFLQ
-508 ISLKANNTIKKMDL
+508 IALKGNNTIKKIDL
-522 CHNDILIND
+522 RHNEITIND
-531 ELIKIAEAHPL
+531 EIIKIAEAHPL
-542 LIELNLHH
+542 LTELNFHH
-550 TGSDEEK
+550 TTSEEQK
-557 IKKLDSILI
+557 IKELDAILV
-566 KKSVKLHLA
+566 KKAVKLHLA
-575 QNKGK
+575 QVKGKSL